1 MEGLSSQGPS
11 LDHNGAAPVMDWV
24 ASLSVGLSLTPGL
37 TSLMTYIGARS
48 EHLRKAIEEM
58 SSVG

>member
-1 MEGLSSQGPS
+1 MEGLSSWGPS
-11 LDHNGAAPVMDWV
+11 LDHYGAAPVVDWV
-24 ASLSVGLSLTPGL
+24 ASLSVWQSLTLGL